1 MKIKSLDEDNYYKY
15 LDILQADIKHA
26 EVKKA
31 RMPNVNLKDV
41 QVFVI
46 IIFIQAF
53 WCYFNAQQHL
63 N

>member
-31 RMPNVNLKDV
+31 RMPNTSLKDV

-53 WCYFNAQQHL
+53 GVISMHSNT
-63 N
+63 